1 MWWLWKLLTVFLTL
15 QCNWNI
21 RDLINSETC
30 HHKPSAEVVSS
41 WWFPGCDFLF
51 MLCCPISFAP
61 LLQFLHFILTKYH
74 YCGNSLWHKTELR
87 TFGSDFFPSSQP
99 LFLYAFLIEQQ
110 SIFWVNVW
118 LTNPFEISA
127 TRSKE
132 HWKLVSLCPHVV
144 VSWGLS
150 VNWVTPFP
158 LENSE
163 KLKLLI
169 AKLSKYLLQSSKV

>member
-1 MWWLWKLLTVFLTL
+1 MWWLWKLLTVFVTL

-30 HHKPSAEVVSS
+30 HHRPSAEVVSS

-118 LTNPFEISA
+118 LTNPMRYLQQGQRNIG
-127 TRSKE
+127 
-132 HWKLVSLCPHVV
+132 SLSLYVHMWWSP
-144 VSWGLS
+144 GA
-150 VNWVTPFP
+150 F
-158 LENSE
+158 
-163 KLKLLI
+163 LLI
-169 AKLSKYLLQSSKV
+169 G